1 MSSNISRGVIYII
14 FNYELQL
21 VQLTGIT
28 PEKWR
33 YDKRDRR
40 LKKTQVCKS
49 QAFLGSSI
57 TVKNY
62 EDREGDNLSILT
74 HGELVHSNNCSTQ
87 IVLDKG
93 WDWDKENY
101 HCDFT
106 DIDEWID
113 IFRDLMVEMFE
124 TVSYNEGCFRIEK
137 DDNYEYYISDESH
150 IHHTKYFHIDNADD
164 DIPWIKH
171 CMERMHDRN
180 VKEEAGREKNK
191 EEKRKSM
198 YGSRYK
204 GYKFPKVWNEMD
216 HRKNR
221 RDWIKHETQMMKR
234 WREHFY
240 KEREM
245 DREMEAKFLKERV
258 EIAIL
263 REQFLKER
271 AEEMDRVTEME
282 SENLNQASVSMEVR
296 TSTKIQMSII

>member
-33 YDKRDRR
+33 YDSRGRQGHR
-40 LKKTQVCKS
+40 IKKTPVCKTRVCD
-49 QAFLGSSI
+49 I
-57 TVKNY
+57 
-62 EDREGDNLSILT
+62 EGEPISVHT
-74 HGELVHSNNCSTQ
+74 HGELVHSNNCSTW

-93 WDWDKENY
+93 WDWDKKNY
-101 HCDFT
+101 HSDFT

-113 IFRDLMVEMFE
+113 IFRHLMVEMFE
-124 TVSYNEGCFRIEK
+124 TVSYNEGCVRIEK
-137 DDNYEYYISDESH
+137 DDNYEYIVSDECH

-164 DIPWIKH
+164 DIPWIAY
-171 CMERMHDRN
+171 CMKRMHDRN
-180 VKEEAGREKNK
+180 VKEEAEREKNK
-191 EEKRKSM
+191 SM
-198 YGSRYK
+198 HASI
-204 GYKFPKVWNEMD
+204 PKAWTEMD
-216 HRKNR
+216 NRKKR
-221 RDWIKHETQMMKR
+221 RYWMKHETQSMKLC
-234 WREHFY
+234 REHFY
-240 KEREM
+240 KERAMEREM
-245 DREMEAKFLKERV
+245 DRVTEIAIQRKKILKERAEEMYRV

-263 REQFLKER
+263 REKILKER